1 MRTILALTVLAA
13 VATAMTPGFSGCQV
27 TDFGTPMPVTTATW
41 HDIQHASTITKIT
54 MVAAWGGTATV
65 FAMLPWHD
73 KPWALTVAQIAAGV
87 AITGILGGMMLGGE

>member
-1 MRTILALTVLAA
+1 MRTLIALTVLVAM
-13 VATAMTPGFSGCQV
+13 ATAMTPGFSGCQV
-27 TDFGTPMPVTTATW
+27 TDFGTPVKIATW
-41 HDIQHASTITKIT
+41 PDIQHASTITKIT